1 MIRFLL
7 RKTFLHWWDNLYTLL
22 CVNLCL
28 ALLVALYLYL
38 ASLRGVGYLGIVIIY
53 LFNLLI
59 GTTSVAARKISDYDP
74 PDVRLFFLG
83 AKTVW
88 KDALFFTACFVLHG
102 IALNNIIPFYLT
114 LGSKL
119 AGLLLA
125 MLLFWACVTWWLA
138 MIYYYPVGL
147 RLNLPIFTT
156 VRRAFL
162 LFTDNPSLSF
172 AIFLLSTAS
181 LMLSFVTA
189 MLLPGI
195 GFMLVFHQVA
205 GRTLL
210 RRYRYLEGHPHA
222 KQEIPWSLLLKDD
235 LEFIGGR
242 SAKGIVF
249 PWKE

>member
-1 MIRFLL
+1 MIPFVL
-7 RKTFLHWWDNLYTLL
+7 RKSFLHCWDNLYTLL

-28 ALLVALYLYL
+28 ALLVALYIHQ
-38 ASLRGVGYLGIVIIY
+38 ASLLGGGYPGLVIIY

-59 GTTSVAARKISDYDP
+59 GTTSVAARKIADHDP

-88 KDALFFTACFVLHG
+88 KDALFFAACFVLHG
-102 IALNNIIPFYLT
+102 MVFDHVIPFYLT

-125 MLLFWACVTWWLA
+125 MLLFWVCVTWWLA
-138 MIYYYPVGL
+138 MIYYYPVRL
-147 RLNLPIFTT
+147 RLSLPIFSA

-162 LFTDNPSLSF
+162 LFTDNLSLSC
-172 AIFLLSTAS
+172 AIFLLSAAA
-181 LMLSFVTA
+181 LMLSLVTA
-189 MLLPGI
+189 MLLPGLSLV
-195 GFMLVFHQVA
+195 LVFHQVA

-210 RRYRYLEGHPHA
+210 LKYDYLESHPRA
-222 KQEIPWSLLLKDD
+222 RENIPWSLVLKDD
-235 LEFIGGR
+235 LERLGGR
-242 SAKGIVF
+242 SLKEIIL